1 MPSKKSRFLNF
12 DNKNKKLNNTS
23 SSEIYS
29 NCNGE
34 SANHHLFAGLNDS
47 SNKSNNILSANNNNS
62 NFNNHNNNNNSNF
75 STNVKVININ
85 YNDKAPQQQQQ
96 QQHANNFVDSSIKP
110 VDCNNCSNNYLLAND
125 TNNSIFHIHSFHLS
139 FKYFYMAFL
148 FILLLLLLF
157 KSRIN
162 QKYHEKKL

>member
-62 NFNNHNNNNNSNF
+62 NLNNHNNNNNSNF

-85 YNDKAPQQQQQ
+85 YNDKPPQQQQQQQ

-125 TNNSIFHIHSFHLS
+125 TNNSIFHIFISFHHHVQVFS
-139 FKYFYMAFL
+139 YDL
-148 FILLLLLLF
+148 FISSSF
-157 KSRIN
+157 
-162 QKYHEKKL
+162 QK